1 MENDHGPATTTSS
14 PGLLTRGPP
23 VHVTESHLP
32 INCFL
37 RRVLSRKYRVEW
49 RDLIGRH
56 TVAAVIPPRNIST
69 DEKLLDIPIES
80 S

>member
-1 MENDHGPATTTSS
+1 MENDHRPATTTSS
-14 PGLLTRGPP
+14 QGLLTRGPP
-23 VHVTESHLP
+23 VHVSEPHLP

-37 RRVLSRKYRVEW
+37 RRVLSPQVSGRVARFNW
-49 RDLIGRH
+49 SPHRGRCYSSQEYL
-56 TVAAVIPPRNIST
+56 A